1 MIHGPILL
9 KIGEVGDLKIFL
21 VQFFPVIFRKFSHGL
36 KGTGGMESFSSPFSV
51 PNFLCIFLELF
62 YAYAVI
68 SMYVLSF
75 PTFKIYING
84 GLHICCFML

>member
-51 PNFLCIFLELF
+51 PNFL
-62 YAYAVI
+62 
-68 SMYVLSF
+68 
-75 PTFKIYING
+75 
-84 GLHICCFML
+84 